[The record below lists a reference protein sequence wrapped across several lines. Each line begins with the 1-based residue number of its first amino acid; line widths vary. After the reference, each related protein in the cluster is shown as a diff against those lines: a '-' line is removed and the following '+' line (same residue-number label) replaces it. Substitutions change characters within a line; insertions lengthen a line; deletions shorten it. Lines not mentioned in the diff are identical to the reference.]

1 VISVLYRA
9 LYLSLLLIILSL
21 FIPNKAFA
29 QAEIFGF
36 GGYQVSSDITVSQGE
51 VVVHSNPY
59 YGAAFSFE
67 AERGVQAE
75 IMWIGQQTTMDF
87 QQSNGITE
95 PLFDIG
101 IHYIQFGVIYEFREV
116 SVQKVFPFMSF
127 SLGTTLF
134 SPTDGDYS
142 DEWLFSIT
150 FGGGGKFYISKNVG
164 IRLEARLLLPLNFSG
179 GGMWCGSSGCG
190 AVVGTWTSF
199 LQADLTGGIFVRLGK

>member
-1 VISVLYRA
+1 MLA
-9 LYLSLLLIILSL
+9 LLIISSD
-21 FIPNKAFA
+21 AFA
-29 QAEIFGF
+29 QVEIFGF
-36 GGYQVSSDITVSQGE
+36 GGYEISSDVNVSEGE
-51 VVVHSNPY
+51 VIVQSNPN
-59 YGAAFSFE
+59 YGAAISFE
-67 AERGVQAE
+67 TERNVQAE
-75 IMWIGQQTTMDF
+75 LIWIGQQTTMDF
-87 QQSNGITE
+87 KRANGVTE

-101 IHYIQFGVIYEFREV
+101 IHYFQFGVIYEFREV

-134 SPTDGDYS
+134 TPTNGEYS

-179 GGMWCGSSGCG
+179 GGMWCGPSGCG

-199 LQADLTGGIFVRLGK
+199 LQADLTGGILVRLGK